1 MAISPSDKQ
10 QVVEL
15 MLAGS
20 SWQEATQQVG
30 VQVSMST
37 AYRWVREWRQE
48 GAAGLSD
55 GRHGHAHKVTPEIRA
70 WLQET
75 CGQAPHT
82 PSSKIKEMIKAKF
95 EVEISRGTSIGCGR
109 NWGSVGPKKAGPER
123 NPLARECRQSAV
135 VSGGARNGAK
145 PAVRGGAAGRSARVP
160 VSPKPERQSPPIT
173 ADVAVSGSSGAGTP
187 VGVTELQR

>member
-30 VQVSMST
+30 VQVSVST
-37 AYRWVREWRQE
+37 AYRWVSEWRQAGE
-48 GAAGLSD
+48 AGLSD

-70 WLQET
+70 WLQES

-82 PSSKIKEMIKAKF
+82 PSSKVKQMIKAKF
-95 EVEISRGTSIGCGR
+95 EVEISRGHLNRVRAELGVSR
-109 NWGSVGPKKAGPER
+109 PKK
-123 NPLARECRQSAV
+123 S
-135 VSGGARNGAK
+135 
-145 PAVRGGAAGRSARVP
+145 RG
-160 VSPKPERQSPPIT
+160 
-173 ADVAVSGSSGAGTP
+173 
-187 VGVTELQR
+187 